1 MGLGLTISKMILQQ
15 LDGTISVESEPS
27 KGSRFTFKIPI
38 SDHLF
43 EESKQQSSSMIHHR
57 PQRNN
62 GALFNTDIN
71 RNNSKFIPLAR
82 EALVNNSVDQE
93 FSLPEIGESDEEIE
107 ASTLQR
113 TLWQKYN

>member
-1 MGLGLTISKMILQQ
+1 
-15 LDGTISVESEPS
+15 
-27 KGSRFTFKIPI
+27 
-38 SDHLF
+38 
-43 EESKQQSSSMIHHR
+43 MIHHR

-62 GALFNTDIN
+62 GVQFNTDIN

-82 EALVNNSVDQE
+82 EALVKNSVDQE

>member
-1 MGLGLTISKMILQQ
+1 
-15 LDGTISVESEPS
+15 
-27 KGSRFTFKIPI
+27 
-38 SDHLF
+38 
-43 EESKQQSSSMIHHR
+43 MIHHR

-62 GALFNTDIN
+62 GAQFNIDIN

-107 ASTLQR
+107 ASTFQR
-113 TLWQKYN
+113 TLW